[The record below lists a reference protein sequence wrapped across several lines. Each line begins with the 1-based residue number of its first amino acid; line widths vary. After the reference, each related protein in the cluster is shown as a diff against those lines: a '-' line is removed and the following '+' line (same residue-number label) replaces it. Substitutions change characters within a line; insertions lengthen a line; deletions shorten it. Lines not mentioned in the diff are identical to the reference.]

1 MRKLRRDSAIL
12 LTLSIVLI
20 ASSYIFFRYA
30 YRVADQFPFSQ
41 EIILAF
47 VGAIIT
53 ILITAV
59 LLNKQTE
66 VEVRKEGIIKYL
78 ELKSQIYIDL
88 LNHLESIMQKGEA
101 DESDVIKLKFLN
113 HKLAIIASPE
123 VLLSFENFIRTFTEI
138 VDDPH
143 LEEDEKDR
151 LMRDLAKLTI
161 EIRKDLVGH
170 LDEQTE
176 FSHSAIAEQI
186 KRNSDILEDFD

>member
-1 MRKLRRDSAIL
+1 MKKLRRDSAIL
-12 LTLSIVLI
+12 LGLSVLLI
-20 ASSYIFFRYA
+20 SMSYIFFRYA

-78 ELKSQIYIDL
+78 ELKSQIYMDL
-88 LNHLESIMQKGEA
+88 LDHLERIMQKGKAEP
-101 DESDVIKLKFLN
+101 SDILRLKFLN
-113 HKLAIIASPE
+113 HKIAVIASPE
-123 VLLSFENFIRTFTEI
+123 VLLSFEEFIKAFTET
-138 VDDPH
+138 VDDPS
-143 LEEDEKDR
+143 LEQEDKDK
-151 LMRDLAKLTI
+151 LMRDLSKLTI
-161 EIRKDLVGH
+161 AIREDLVGH

-176 FSHSAIAEQI
+176 FSHSMIASQI
-186 KRNSDILEDFD
+186 KRNADILEDFD